1 MIPNDLVARLRLLT
15 ESTVNPVAAVHGIT
29 GELPELPVG
38 QRFQARIEQILPDG
52 TFRAVVADRHLTLAL
67 DESARPGDTLDLV
80 VRARSPRLIT
90 AQRSGAELAG
100 EVPPATLSRAGQL
113 IGTLLADTERPA
125 QAAILTRA
133 EPLLPQPAS
142 QAALLAPALKQ
153 AIVESGLFYESHQAQ
168 WIAGRYPLEALR
180 QEPQARQGRSLQ
192 NRAPAQ
198 AVQNT
203 VATEASEGALPAD
216 LRSETST
223 PGSRPA
229 ELVPAEL
236 QPLVQQQLDAAAT
249 QHIVWRGEVWPTQFL
264 QWEIEADSQ
273 QREEGA
279 AAPGEQWST
288 RLKLTLP
295 HLGEVDAVL
304 VLTPEKV
311 SLHMTATAPGSLVLK
326 QGFGELATAFAAAG
340 LPPLFAGAGS
350 HEPA

>member
-38 QRFQARIEQILPDG
+38 QRFLARIEQVLPDG
-52 TFRAVVADRHLTLAL
+52 TFRAVVAERHLTL
-67 DESARPGDTLDLV
+67 
-80 VRARSPRLIT
+80 
-90 AQRSGAELAG
+90 
-100 EVPPATLSRAGQL
+100 
-113 IGTLLADTERPA
+113 
-125 QAAILTRA
+125 
-133 EPLLPQPAS
+133 PQPAF
-142 QAALLAPALKQ
+142 QAAQLAPALKQ

-168 WIAGRYPLEALR
+168 WIAGRYPLDALR
-180 QEPQARQGRSLQ
+180 QEPQARQGRSPQ

-198 AVQNT
+198 AVQNIA
-203 VATEASEGALPAD
+203 ATEAPEGALTAD
-216 LRSETST
+216 LRSGTAT
-223 PGSRPA
+223 PGSQPA

-249 QHIVWRGEVWPTQFL
+249 QHIVWRGEVWPELFL

-273 QREEGA
+273 QRGEGA

-311 SLHMTATAPGSLVLK
+311 SLHMTASAPGSLALK
-326 QGFGELATAFAAAG
+326 QGFGELAAAFAAAG